1 MLASAGLLFAIVGP
15 SLMAADLQ
23 RAAEESKRWS
33 PLEEPSGAKY
43 SYLNTQFSIIAARI
57 QGEPQRHA
65 SFIDI
70 PCGNLKTISMMDLG
84 PVSTFAGAID
94 DLTRGRL

>member
-33 PLEEPSGAKY
+33 PLEESSVEK
-43 SYLNTQFSIIAARI
+43 
-57 QGEPQRHA
+57 
-65 SFIDI
+65 

-94 DLTRGRL
+94 DLTRGRLFT

>member
-23 RAAEESKRWS
+23 RAAEDSKRWS
-33 PLEEPSGAKY
+33 PLEESSVEKQQY
-43 SYLNTQFSIIAARI
+43 ELSINDVRVA
-57 QGEPQRHA
+57 QRLA
-65 SFIDI
+65 SFIDL
-70 PCGNLKTISMMDLG
+70 PCGHLKTISMMDLG